1 MTSLAQH
8 AICAAGFVHAG
19 IVVANIPLPGRLR
32 VREKLAGVPDFI
44 RQIFYVHWLYIVVVV
59 GLFAALCFR
68 FTAELAGAS
77 SLGRFLSAFIA
88 AFWLL
93 RIILQLFYY
102 DREIRYDNRFLDFLY
117 LVSLALMMV
126 IFGASALSPVR

>member
-44 RQIFYVHWLYIVVVV
+44 RQIFYVHWLYIVIVV

-77 SLGRFLSAFIA
+77 SLGRFFSAFIA
-88 AFWLL
+88 GFWLL

-102 DREIRYDNRFLDFLY
+102 DREIRRDNRFLDFLY
-117 LVSLALMMV
+117 LVSLALMVV